1 MNIQQT
7 QPRPRLTRAEARMI
21 AEEVVRLMREQ
32 TAAPKPPPE
41 DYLTAREA
49 AEYLNVSVWYV
60 YHNIDAIPHTTLPG
74 GRRKMFLKSRLQ
86 QYIENRR

>member
-1 MNIQQT
+1 MSTQT
-7 QPRPRLTRAEARMI
+7 TPPRPRLTRAEARMI

-32 TAAPKPPPE
+32 NAPKAPPE
-41 DYLTAREA
+41 EYLTAREA

-74 GRRKMFLKSRLQ
+74 GKRKMFLKSRLA
-86 QYIENRR
+86 QYVENRR